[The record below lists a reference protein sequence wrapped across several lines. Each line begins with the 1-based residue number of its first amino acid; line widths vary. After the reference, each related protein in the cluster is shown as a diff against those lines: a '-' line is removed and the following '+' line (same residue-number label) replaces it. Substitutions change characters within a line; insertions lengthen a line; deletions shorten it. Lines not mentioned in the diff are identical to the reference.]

1 MRKRILAG
9 LLTVALALSLLPVS
23 ALASTGVAGVAN
35 VYTLADIKAATK
47 DSSVTM
53 IRLMNDIDA
62 SKEAYE
68 FDRRSVDAPVYCT
81 ADLRSDVVFEGNG
94 HTIYNLKSGIW
105 AYNEGTIR
113 NLNISIHDT
122 ESDSR
127 HLSDYGSAAYTREIE
142 YFGIAEGNAGTIENC
157 NVTMK
162 ISLEDQCRL
171 YIGGITLVNKGTIR
185 NCIVNLPVDVTV
197 TGDLSGV
204 EVGGIARYTYK
215 DSLIDHCLVLG
226 HLNASGDRALIAL
239 VGIASLTKDARCV
252 DSAFAMDEVEVSGQR
267 EYYFS
272 PGFETWTGSVAGA
285 ENCRVANDI
294 PYKHTVTNSDPGN
307 SHPAI
312 NEGGTLYAGEG
323 CTLAS
328 RASILKDWDLSGVPG
343 ETPSDGGTTTDPKP
357 STPEIKPP
365 APTPDP
371 EPTPEPEPEPEKNPF
386 PEGTANFYY
395 SASDGTTRQHYFYYN
410 DLMFYSFD
418 ETYRYQPL
426 LATASLCLALSA
438 FSNQENLAWNSTLD
452 PQDHRRAYNVERLY
466 KTLGYTNA
474 EDVNS
479 DTALT
484 DTSDKVAFSMAMKHI
499 DDGEGH
505 TDTVIAVPLRGGGYG
520 GEWGSN
526 FNLTMDGYYGNH
538 VGFQRAANDVRR
550 ALADY
555 LTKLKAEGKIQGEV
569 KFWFTGY
576 SRASATAN
584 LLAHNVSAL
593 SSLGGVPI
601 QRKNVYAYTFAT
613 PAGAKIVGQDADNN
627 IFNIVSP
634 VDLVP
639 RVAPEAWGYGRYGI
653 TLVLPTQ
660 NNQKLMDTYRD
671 LSGLTKSQG
680 DLAVMPAQRVLLDDF
695 CAGLTAVV
703 PNAMAYLE
711 LGLNDELPKL
721 MGGLLGG
728 EPDNGYYGLDAVMDG
743 LISLP
748 DSVGGTFKKLL
759 SNGLTSSGVARAHHP
774 ELYLARLET
783 DGLNTVEDFASHARS
798 KQVVVPLLKTIP
810 GITGGSASGS
820 LGIFVYDSKD
830 NLVCAYEDGVCKNG
844 TSATV
849 EKTDAGVVFTLPD
862 GEEAYT
868 MAVGSRSKGTF
879 SFTVFSYDEDSLNG
893 PARTVDFTDFP
904 MEAGTIFAYTIPAGT
919 DGDYRGYSED
929 GQDQYQPD
937 YDSQVD
943 GDDRPLDGGPAT
955 TSSFTDVPAGAYYAD
970 AVKWAVAED
979 ITSGTSP
986 TTFSPNNGCTRA
998 QMVTFLWR
1006 AAGCPEPESDYGPFR
1021 DVPKDA
1027 YYRKAVL
1034 WAAGEGIT
1042 SGTSPTTFSP
1052 NATVTRAQTVTFLWR
1067 WEGEPEAD
1075 QRSGFRDVP
1084 ARQYYSEAVS
1094 WAVEAGITNGTGT
1107 TTFSPGQTCTRAQIV
1122 TFLWRDMA

>member
-9 LLTVALALSLLPVS
+9 LLTVALALSLLPMQ

-47 DSSVTM
+47 DSSVNT

-68 FDRRSVDAPVYCT
+68 FDEPQRFDAPVFC
-81 ADLRSDVVFEGNG
+81 RSDIRQGVVFDGNG
-94 HTIYNLKSGIW
+94 HTIYNLKSGLW
-105 AYNEGTIR
+105 RFNSGTIR

-122 ESDSR
+122 ESDSK
-127 HLSDYGSAAYTREIE
+127 HLSDFGAGTSGIE
-142 YFGIAEGNAGTIENC
+142 YFGVVLDNQGVIENC
-157 NVTMK
+157 NVTMQ
-162 ISLEDQCRL
+162 IDQTVS
-171 YIGGITLVNKGTIR
+171 YAPQIGGIALFNSDPYNENNGKIGVIR
-185 NCIVNLPVDVTV
+185 NCIANLNINIDTTSARETPHI
-197 TGDLSGV
+197 SG
-204 EVGGIARYTYK
+204 ISRSSNDA
-215 DSLIDHCLVLG
+215 LIDHCLVLG
-226 HLNASGDRALIAL
+226 SFTTSTSSSFNG
-239 VGIASLTKDARCV
+239 LTNLDDEKTRCV
-252 DSAFAMDEVEVSGQR
+252 DSAFAMEKVAYPSGTS
-267 EYYFS
+267 FS
-272 PGFETWTGSVAGA
+272 PGFGRYGHPENAK
-285 ENCRVANDI
+285 NCRVANDLSI
-294 PYKHTVTNSDPGN
+294 TSGTFQYTIQMAGPG
-307 SHPAI
+307 
-312 NEGGTLYAGEG
+312 GYTLD
-323 CTLAS
+323 S
-328 RASILKDWDLSGVPG
+328 RENILKGWDLSGVPG
-343 ETPSDGGTTTDPKP
+343 ETPSNGGTTTDPKP

-371 EPTPEPEPEPEKNPF
+371 EPEPEPEPEKNPF

-474 EDVNS
+474 EYVNY

-538 VGFQRAANDVRR
+538 VGFQRAANGVRR

-613 PAGAKIVGQDADNN
+613 PAGAKIVGQDADDN

-671 LSGLTKSQG
+671 LSGLPKSQG

-743 LISLP
+743 LVSLP
-748 DSVGGTFKKLL
+748 DSVGGTLKKLL

-783 DGLNTVEDFASHARS
+783 GGLNTVEDFASHARS

-970 AVKWAVAED
+970 AVKWAVAEG

-1006 AAGCPEPESDYGPFR
+1006 AAGSPEPESDYGPFR

-1084 ARQYYSEAVS
+1084 AGQYYSEAVS

>member
-9 LLTVALALSLLPVS
+9 LLTVALALSLLPMQ
-23 ALASTGVAGVAN
+23 ALAAESVPDGWTP
-35 VYTLADIKAATK
+35 VYTLSDLYKATK
-47 DSSVTM
+47 SSSDVKLL
-53 IRLMNDIDA
+53 LMNDIDA
-62 SKEAYE
+62 NNE
-68 FDRRSVDAPVYCT
+68 
-81 ADLRSDVVFEGNG
+81 DVRDIVNSSELISLLTRNSILDGNG
-94 HTIYNLKSGIW
+94 HTIYNMKHILVGM
-105 AYNEGTIR
+105 NFGTIR
-113 NLNISIHDT
+113 NLNVSMHDT
-122 ESDSR
+122 PNDQRPLFYSSKP
-127 HLSDYGSAAYTREIE
+127 HYVVYINGITSSNYGTV
-142 YFGIAEGNAGTIENC
+142 ENC
-157 NVTMK
+157 NVRMTLNASCK
-162 ISLEDQCRL
+162 TRTA
-171 YIGGITLVNKGTIR
+171 IGGISATNEGTIR
-185 NCIVNLPVDVTV
+185 DCIVLFDVDYTV
-197 TGDLSGV
+197 QGTVLSGGGRM
-204 EVGGIARYTYK
+204 EFGGICSELK
-215 DSLIDHCLVLG
+215 DSGRIEHCLVLG
-226 HLNASGDRALIAL
+226 NVKLAFCDDERYGSHIAGISPTWSNAHVLNSACALTSLSAVNERGDYPL
-239 VGIASLTKDARCV
+239 DAGLSRWYV
-252 DSAFAMDEVEVSGQR
+252 NLKTDAQ
-267 EYYFS
+267 
-272 PGFETWTGSVAGA
+272 
-285 ENCRVANDI
+285 NCRAANDMKI
-294 PYKHTVTNSDPGN
+294 RWVEYNSQVIYDGIIDQAN
-307 SHPAI
+307 C
-312 NEGGTLYAGEG
+312 
-323 CTLAS
+323 CTLDS
-328 RASILKDWDLSGVPG
+328 RENILKDWDLSGVPG
-343 ETPSDGGTTTDPKP
+343 ETPSNGGTTTEPKP
-357 STPEIKPP
+357 TTPEIKPP

-474 EDVNS
+474 EYVNY

-538 VGFQRAANDVRR
+538 VGFQRAANGVRR

-613 PAGAKIVGQDADNN
+613 PAGAKIVGQDADDN

-748 DSVGGTFKKLL
+748 DSVGGTLKKLL

-783 DGLNTVEDFASHARS
+783 GGLNTVEDFASHARS

-844 TSATV
+844 TAATV

-970 AVKWAVAED
+970 AVKWAVAEG

-1006 AAGCPEPESDYGPFR
+1006 AAGSPEPESDYGPFR

-1052 NATVTRAQTVTFLWR
+1052 NAAVTRAQTVTFLWR
-1067 WEGEPEAD
+1067 WDGEPEAD
-1075 QRSGFRDVP
+1075 QPRRIRDLP
-1084 ARQYYSEAVS
+1084 TGQYYSQAVS

>member
-1 MRKRILAG
+1 MRTRILAG
-9 LLTVALALSLLPVS
+9 LLTVALALSLLPMQ
-23 ALASTGVAGVAN
+23 ALAAESVPDGWTP
-35 VYTLADIKAATK
+35 VYTLSDLYKATK
-47 DSSVTM
+47 SSSDVKLL
-53 IRLMNDIDA
+53 LMNDIDA
-62 SKEAYE
+62 NNE
-68 FDRRSVDAPVYCT
+68 
-81 ADLRSDVVFEGNG
+81 DVRDIVNSSELISLLTRNSILDGNG
-94 HTIYNLKSGIW
+94 HTIYNMKHILVGM
-105 AYNEGTIR
+105 NFGTIR
-113 NLNISIHDT
+113 NLNVSMHDT
-122 ESDSR
+122 PNDQRPLFYSSKP
-127 HLSDYGSAAYTREIE
+127 HYVVYINGITSSNYGTV
-142 YFGIAEGNAGTIENC
+142 ENC
-157 NVTMK
+157 NVRMTLNASCK
-162 ISLEDQCRL
+162 TRTA
-171 YIGGITLVNKGTIR
+171 IGGISATNEGTIR
-185 NCIVNLPVDVTV
+185 DCIVLFDVDYTV
-197 TGDLSGV
+197 QGTVLSGGGRM
-204 EVGGIARYTYK
+204 EFGGICSELK
-215 DSLIDHCLVLG
+215 DSGRIEHCLVLG
-226 HLNASGDRALIAL
+226 NVKLAFCDDERYGSHIAGISPTWSNAHVLNSACALTSLSAVNEQGDYPL
-239 VGIASLTKDARCV
+239 DAGLSRWYV
-252 DSAFAMDEVEVSGQR
+252 NLKTDAQ
-267 EYYFS
+267 
-272 PGFETWTGSVAGA
+272 
-285 ENCRVANDI
+285 NCRAANDMKI
-294 PYKHTVTNSDPGN
+294 RWVEYNSQVIYDGIIDQAN
-307 SHPAI
+307 C
-312 NEGGTLYAGEG
+312 
-323 CTLAS
+323 CTLDT
-328 RASILKDWDLSGVPG
+328 RENILKDWDLSGVPG
-343 ETPSDGGTTTDPKP
+343 ETPSNGGTTPDPKP
-357 STPEIKPP
+357 TTPEIKPP
-365 APTPDP
+365 A
-371 EPTPEPEPEPEKNPF
+371 PTPEPEPEPEKNPF

-474 EDVNS
+474 EYVNY

-538 VGFQRAANDVRR
+538 VGFQRAANGVRR

-613 PAGAKIVGQDADNN
+613 PAGAKIVGQDADDN

-743 LISLP
+743 LVSLP
-748 DSVGGTFKKLL
+748 DSVGGTLKKLL

-783 DGLNTVEDFASHARS
+783 GGLNTVEDFASHARS

-970 AVKWAVAED
+970 AVKWAVAEG

-1006 AAGCPEPESDYGPFR
+1006 AAGSPEPESDYGPFR
-1021 DVPKDA
+1021 DVTKDA

-1084 ARQYYSEAVS
+1084 TGQYYSEAVS

-1122 TFLWRDMA
+1122 TFLWRDMT